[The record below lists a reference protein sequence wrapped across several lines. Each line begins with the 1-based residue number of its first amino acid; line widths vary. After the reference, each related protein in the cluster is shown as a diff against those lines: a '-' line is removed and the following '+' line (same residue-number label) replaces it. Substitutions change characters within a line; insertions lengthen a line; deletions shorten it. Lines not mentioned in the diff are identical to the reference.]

1 MHGPTWKFL
10 SAVWVLALLV
20 WGVFLGVEWYFSG
33 PVSCAL
39 GSGSSVYGTAAWS
52 WLPPGRTCTWDLQGV
67 THTDGPPV
75 ARLGMLLL
83 FVLWGVSLLLLRPG
97 KEEAPDDR

>member
-1 MHGPTWKFL
+1 MYGPKFKFL
-10 SAVWVLALLV
+10 SAIWVLALLV
-20 WGVFLGVEWYFSG
+20 WDILLAAEWYFSG

-39 GSGSSVYGTAAWS
+39 DSGSSVYGTAEWS

-67 THTDGPPV
+67 THTDGPPA

-83 FVLWGVSLLLLRPG
+83 FVLWGVSLLLLRPRT
-97 KEEAPDDR
+97 KEAPGDR